1 MQITAASV
9 NATNEDLSPKVLKSI
24 LFSQGAN
31 YPKGYRLK
39 ERYVF
44 DYELELVVFSK
55 GSMIIGDTEYPISKG
70 DIVFRKPGQYTQGI
84 MPYYCYLICMDML
97 GNTGK
102 TASSYDIYSEQ
113 DYQNIYVNPVIDAIP
128 AISHPPHIER
138 YHHLFD
144 SILKEF
150 ISPTQGSE
158 LILKA
163 NVLNIIYQLYQDSI
177 NPFISSTIPSSPHYS
192 SIKRAIDFIEKNSEK
207 KIVLSDLSKLS
218 NLSPNHFHRIFTQT
232 MGMTP
237 NTYITKVKLNRAK
250 ELLIRTDL
258 QISEISVQCG
268 FENIPYFSFLFKKQT
283 NLSPGE
289 FRKSHSYI

>member
-1 MQITAASV
+1 MQITVDSPNAA
-9 NATNEDLSPKVLKSI
+9 NEELSPKVLKTI
-24 LFSQGAN
+24 LFSQGTN

-44 DYELELVVFSK
+44 DYELELIVFSK
-55 GSMIIGDTEYPISKG
+55 GSMIIGDIEYPISQG
-70 DIVFRKPGQYTQGI
+70 DIVFRRPGQYTQGI
-84 MPYYCYLICMDML
+84 MPYCCYLICADML

-102 TASSYDIYSEQ
+102 SASSYDIYKEQ
-113 DYQNIYVNPVIDAIP
+113 DYQYNYTNPVINAIP
-128 AISHPPHIER
+128 AVSHPPHIER

-144 SILKEF
+144 SVLKEF
-150 ISPTQGSE
+150 INPNQGSE

-163 NVLNIIYQLYQDSI
+163 NVLNILYQLYQDSI
-177 NPFISSTIPSSPHYS
+177 NPFISSTIPLSPHYS
-192 SIKRAIDFIEKNSEK
+192 SIKRALDFIEMNSEK
-207 KIVLSDLSKLS
+207 KIVLRDLSELS

-237 NTYITKVKLNRAK
+237 NTYITKIKLDKAK

-258 QISEISVQCG
+258 QISEISVRCG
-268 FENIPYFSFLFKKQT
+268 FENIPYFSYLFKKQT